1 MVQPTEVFSFL
12 VLTWSNHRMGQF
24 CGSTEAAVSQAEPD
38 PNHKSHTMPMQWLH
52 HPSQILWDKITL
64 TVPLQ
69 QIKRDFSAFITR
81 TFTGLPP
88 YPPISACLL
97 FKTKGKP
104 VWGLKTSLDVKE
116 KLANFN
122 LNIYFRGSTS
132 CWLVLSLHV
141 RSHILYSCEPWDLL
155 WGFVLWGAGMV
166 QTVSAYVWALNTD
179 LKLHHKETTD
189 LPRVHWSLLSYCSVG
204 NKKILNPKRHLSHL
218 KTS

>member
-1 MVQPTEVFSFL
+1 MRQNHTHCASAANKKRLLSFYNKDFYRITSLPSHFSL
-12 VLTWSNHRMGQF
+12 PSLQNQR
-24 CGSTEAAVSQAEPD
+24 
-38 PNHKSHTMPMQWLH
+38 KSP
-52 HPSQILWDKITL
+52 
-64 TVPLQ
+64 
-69 QIKRDFSAFITR
+69 
-81 TFTGLPP
+81 
-88 YPPISACLL
+88 
-97 FKTKGKP
+97 P
-104 VWGLKTSLDVKE
+104 VWGLTTSLDVKE

-166 QTVSAYVWALNTD
+166 QTVSAYVWALNID

-204 NKKILNPKRHLSHL
+204 NKKILNLKRHLSHL